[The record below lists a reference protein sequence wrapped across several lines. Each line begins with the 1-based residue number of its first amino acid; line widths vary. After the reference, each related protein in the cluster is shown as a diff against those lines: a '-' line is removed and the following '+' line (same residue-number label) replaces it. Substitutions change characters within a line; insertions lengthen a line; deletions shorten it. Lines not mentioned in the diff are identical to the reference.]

1 MGQEK
6 DSSPNIEKCIQ
17 MVDLATLT
25 QKETRAMITQK
36 RLKGSR
42 FDLVPELLNPKTQ
55 IHFIKGH
62 DCNGIVRVSPKKIRN
77 FSFTTLKIKDDLTR
91 FGSMILVTIL

>member
-42 FDLVPELLNPKTQ
+42 FDLVPELLNPITQ
-55 IHFIKGH
+55 IHFIKGNY
-62 DCNGIVRVSPKKIRN
+62 CNGLGRVSPKKFRN
-77 FSFTTLKIKDDLTR
+77 FCFVTRRIYHLKNFIEAKC
-91 FGSMILVTIL
+91 

>member
-62 DCNGIVRVSPKKIRN
+62 DCNGIVRVSLKILKYSVTMVDVAN
-77 FSFTTLKIKDDLTR
+77 IMLVTTLC
-91 FGSMILVTIL
+91 

>member
-62 DCNGIVRVSPKKIRN
+62 DCNGIVRGSSKI
-77 FSFTTLKIKDDLTR
+77 FALPLLTSYSFWLQ
-91 FGSMILVTIL
+91 

>member
-62 DCNGIVRVSPKKIRN
+62 DCNGIVRVSPKNFRN
-77 FSFTTLKIKDDLTR
+77 FCFTTLKIKDDLTR
-91 FGSMILVTIL
+91 FGSMILVTTL

>member
-42 FDLVPELLNPKTQ
+42 FDLVPELLNPITQ
-55 IHFIKGH
+55 IHFIKGK
-62 DCNGIVRVSPKKIRN
+62 DCNGIVRVSPKKKFEIFALPRGEYHLKN
-77 FSFTTLKIKDDLTR
+77 FIGAKC
-91 FGSMILVTIL
+91 